1 MARQEGF
8 EPPTLWF
15 VAGYEN
21 AHKPHY
27 KRKLKLICIHFAYIS
42 VNLLFEELVKVLH
55 FLSLILVIEMKAL
68 GQDLRA
74 KKIIYNNNPIDLW
87 CFSNTAVE
95 EDRNGNI
102 EPTKTSRSTRRIDG
116 TAALLDAYVV
126 LSDKMEEYQSMI

>member
-42 VNLLFEELVKVLH
+42 VDLLFEELVKVLH
-55 FLSLILVIEMKAL
+55 FLSLILVIEM
-68 GQDLRA
+68 G
-74 KKIIYNNNPIDLW
+74 IY
-87 CFSNTAVE
+87 FS
-95 EDRNGNI
+95 G
-102 EPTKTSRSTRRIDG
+102 RSDIG
-116 TAALLDAYVV
+116 MSGLFLC
-126 LSDKMEEYQSMI
+126 SQ